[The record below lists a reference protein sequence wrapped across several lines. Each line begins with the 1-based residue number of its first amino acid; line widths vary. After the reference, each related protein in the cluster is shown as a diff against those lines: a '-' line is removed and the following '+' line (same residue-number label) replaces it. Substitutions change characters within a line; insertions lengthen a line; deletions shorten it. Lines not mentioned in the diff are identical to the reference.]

1 MSNALETNTVYNYI
15 DQNLNKFIA
24 RIQEFV
30 RQPSISAEN
39 KGVQEA
45 AKLLASYFEKIG
57 CQNVE
62 IVPTKG
68 HPIVYAELN
77 SKAKTTLLVYMMY
90 DTQPVDDEKFWISPP
105 FEANIVPLDLP
116 SGKVSALVGRGS
128 VNSKGPLVT
137 FINAVEAIVNTIGKL
152 PINLKFI
159 AEGEEELGSPHLPD
173 FVNEYKDKLK
183 GAKATIFPSFLED
196 TWGKVKLSLGNKG
209 IVYFEL
215 EASGKNWGKGPTEFD
230 IHSSNKAWIDSPTW
244 RLIDA
249 LSTMAKDNG
258 RMITIDGFYDDV
270 AEPSEEDNEL
280 LKELAKSFE
289 PEKIKETIKVKEFI
303 FDEKDK
309 YNLLKKFLF
318 STTLNIDGIW
328 SGYTGPGSK
337 TVLPHKATC
346 KVDVRLV
353 PNQNDPNKII
363 SLVRQHLDKHGYK
376 DIEIRQLNGY
386 KWSKTSVKHPVV
398 QVAISSIRSFNKSIE
413 IWPLTAGSAPM
424 YLFNDVLEAPVVHL
438 GLGHG
443 ARAHSPNEYIV
454 IKGNKYVSGV
464 GTAHKLF
471 VKFLFDFGSW

>member
-1 MSNALETNTVYNYI
+1 MSNALETNTVYNYV

-215 EASGKNWGKGPTEFD
+215 EASGKNWGRD
-230 IHSSNKAWIDSPTW
+230 QQS
-244 RLIDA
+244 LIFT
-249 LSTMAKDNG
+249 L
-258 RMITIDGFYDDV
+258 V
-270 AEPSEEDNEL
+270 
-280 LKELAKSFE
+280 
-289 PEKIKETIKVKEFI
+289 IK
-303 FDEKDK
+303 
-309 YNLLKKFLF
+309 
-318 STTLNIDGIW
+318 
-328 SGYTGPGSK
+328 
-337 TVLPHKATC
+337 
-346 KVDVRLV
+346 
-353 PNQNDPNKII
+353 
-363 SLVRQHLDKHGYK
+363 
-376 DIEIRQLNGY
+376 
-386 KWSKTSVKHPVV
+386 
-398 QVAISSIRSFNKSIE
+398 
-413 IWPLTAGSAPM
+413 
-424 YLFNDVLEAPVVHL
+424 L
-438 GLGHG
+438 GLIVLHG
-443 ARAHSPNEYIV
+443 
-454 IKGNKYVSGV
+454 
-464 GTAHKLF
+464 
-471 VKFLFDFGSW
+471 D